1 MFFFIWGIIFL
12 IEVLETPDIS
22 IYRVRKIYLLQ
33 KLFLPRKCLTV
44 DISPVRLETLN
55 TKMTIYSLSNG
66 LSFDKCGFVKKKLL
80 AIKKKRVDNMFQI
93 VKIVVISRFTLPSF
107 GHIKATSLTH
117 YQITFIVYASIPLL
131 TDYCPLTPSLINPFS
146 ILQQVRRCHVS
157 KPEQKL

>member
-1 MFFFIWGIIFL
+1 MCFFNMGNNISDRSFRNS
-12 IEVLETPDIS
+12 DIS

-93 VKIVVISRFTLPSF
+93 VKIVVISGFTLPSF

-117 YQITFIVYASIPLL
+117 YQISFIVYASIPLL

>member
-66 LSFDKCGFVKKKLL
+66 LSFYKCGFVKKKLL
-80 AIKKKRVDNMFQI
+80 AIKKNRVDNMFQI

-107 GHIKATSLTH
+107 GHIKATS
-117 YQITFIVYASIPLL
+117 YQISFIVYASIPLL
-131 TDYCPLTPSLINPFS
+131 TDYCPLTPSLINQFS

>member
-66 LSFDKCGFVKKKLL
+66 LSFDKCGFVKKKKI
-80 AIKKKRVDNMFQI
+80 AGNKKKTGR
-93 VKIVVISRFTLPSF
+93 
-107 GHIKATSLTH
+107 
-117 YQITFIVYASIPLL
+117 
-131 TDYCPLTPSLINPFS
+131 
-146 ILQQVRRCHVS
+146 
-157 KPEQKL
+157 

>member
-1 MFFFIWGIIFL
+1 MGYLSSTGKRPSEVISPRCVFLIWGIIFL

-66 LSFDKCGFVKKKLL
+66 LSFDKCGFVKKNCRQ
-80 AIKKKRVDNMFQI
+80 KKNN
-93 VKIVVISRFTLPSF
+93 
-107 GHIKATSLTH
+107 G
-117 YQITFIVYASIPLL
+117 
-131 TDYCPLTPSLINPFS
+131 
-146 ILQQVRRCHVS
+146 
-157 KPEQKL
+157 

>member
-1 MFFFIWGIIFL
+1 MCFLIWGIIFL

-66 LSFDKCGFVKKKLL
+66 LSFDKCGFVKKKLQ
-80 AIKKKRVDNMFQI
+80 AKKKKRVDNMFQI
-93 VKIVVISRFTLPSF
+93 VKIVVISGFTLPSF

-117 YQITFIVYASIPLL
+117 YQISFIVYASIPLL
-131 TDYCPLTPSLINPFS
+131 TDYCPLTPSLINQFS

>member
-1 MFFFIWGIIFL
+1 MFFNMGNNISDRSFRNS
-12 IEVLETPDIS
+12 DIS
-22 IYRVRKIYLLQ
+22 IYRVRNIYLLQ

-55 TKMTIYSLSNG
+55 TKMTIYSLSNV
-66 LSFDKCGFVKKKLL
+66 LSFDKCGFVKKNCRQ
-80 AIKKKRVDNMFQI
+80 KKNKRVDNMFQI
-93 VKIVVISRFTLPSF
+93 VKIVVISGFTLPSF

-117 YQITFIVYASIPLL
+117 YQISFIVYASIPLL

>member
-1 MFFFIWGIIFL
+1 MWI
-12 IEVLETPDIS
+12 
-22 IYRVRKIYLLQ
+22 
-33 KLFLPRKCLTV
+33 C
-44 DISPVRLETLN
+44 
-55 TKMTIYSLSNG
+55 
-66 LSFDKCGFVKKKLL
+66 KKNKLL

-93 VKIVVISRFTLPSF
+93 VKIVVISGFTLPSF

-117 YQITFIVYASIPLL
+117 YQISFIVYASIPLL